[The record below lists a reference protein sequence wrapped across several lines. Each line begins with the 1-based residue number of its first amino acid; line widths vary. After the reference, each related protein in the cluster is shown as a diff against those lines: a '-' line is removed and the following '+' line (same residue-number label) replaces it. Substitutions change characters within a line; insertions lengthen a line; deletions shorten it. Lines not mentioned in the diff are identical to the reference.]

1 MWGLFRFCLGKYL
14 LMCLLRLLIFGLA
27 PQAVG
32 LITRE
37 FFDTLTG
44 ERSAGLEPLTLC
56 ILLVVTALVRS
67 GFIFLDIPIHF
78 RTFFGLDAL
87 LRKNLLEHILDRPG
101 ANALPGSP
109 GEAISR
115 FRGDVNEVT
124 RFLGQFPFMVGM
136 ALFASVAIY
145 VMVQIDVRI
154 TAVVFAPLVLIVI
167 TANAARGR
175 IQRFRE
181 ASREATGGVTGF
193 IGELFS
199 AVETVKVA
207 NAEER
212 LLRRFNM
219 LNDRRRATTLKD
231 RVFNRLLD
239 SVFANTVN
247 LGTGVILILAGRA
260 MSGDSFSVGDFAL
273 FVYYMGFVTG
283 ITQQV
288 GRLIAQYKQAS
299 VSISRLEELLQDAP
313 EGRLVVHSPDYLHGP
328 LPDIPFIPKCDE
340 HRLQC
345 LQAEGL
351 SYRFPESDRGIREV
365 SLQLER
371 GSFTVITGRIGSSKS
386 TLLRVLLG
394 LLPRDQGVIRW
405 NGVVVN
411 DSGEFL
417 VPPRCAYTGQVPRL
431 FSESIRDNILMGLPL
446 GEVNLDSAIRS
457 AVLEAD
463 IDELE
468 DGLDTKVGSRGV
480 KLSGGQIQRTATAR
494 MLVRTPELYVFD
506 DLSSALDVETE
517 RLLWERLFEVPDR
530 TCLVVSHRRPALR
543 RADHILVL
551 KNGLVDA
558 EGTLQDLLRTSK
570 EMQRLWQDPGTGDS

>member
-1 MWGLFRFCLGKYL
+1 MAW
-14 LMCLLRLLIFGLA
+14 
-27 PQAVG
+27 
-32 LITRE
+32 
-37 FFDTLTG
+37 
-44 ERSAGLEPLTLC
+44 
-56 ILLVVTALVRS
+56 
-67 GFIFLDIPIHF
+67 
-78 RTFFGLDAL
+78 DAL

-288 GRLIAQYKQAS
+288 GRLIATVQAGFR
-299 VSISRLEELLQDAP
+299 VDLPSRGTP
-313 EGRLVVHSPDYLHGP
+313 SRRHPKEGWSFTVPITSTGHC
-328 LPDIPFIPKCDE
+328 PDIPFIPKCDE